1 MAADRRSIAE
11 ARNDAGF
18 LQYSLPPEA
27 LDTQNW
33 DENNMHTD
41 NVPRG
46 PVECDIRKLIR
57 PRRRQRESLADPP
70 RQRGLR
76 ELNPNLTHT
85 NHARISDGSIEC
97 KRPHGQAE
105 VAAEPRAP
113 PSTAAAPLPAAAPPP
128 TTALLLATAR
138 SPETAPT
145 LTTALLLAT
154 ARSPETAPTLTT
166 ALPSAIWAPVQSEA
180 AADPGCAGGVPCE
193 AGEAVARPG
202 TGRGTGHGAA
212 GQGEAAAAPG
222 CGHGIAHEG
231 DEAAGDPGCARSV
244 EAAGRGADANAVT
257 ADVVADATTDATAD
271 AMTDAMTD
279 DERFIVEQLFDD
291 CIDSEWRDLWASDYA
306 GCAKCNG
313 YIFRSS
319 DVADQVC
326 AAALDRVRLLLTC
339 CAPRAHAAWR
349 LLLRHRS

>member
-1 MAADRRSIAE
+1 MAVEDYWNAE
-11 ARNDAGF
+11 ARNDADF

-27 LDTQNW
+27 LDTENW

-41 NVPRG
+41 NAPRG

-57 PRRRQRESLADPP
+57 PRKRQRESRAGPP

-85 NHARISDGSIEC
+85 
-97 KRPHGQAE
+97 KM
-105 VAAEPRAP
+105 
-113 PSTAAAPLPAAAPPP
+113 
-128 TTALLLATAR
+128 
-138 SPETAPT
+138 
-145 LTTALLLAT
+145 
-154 ARSPETAPTLTT
+154 
-166 ALPSAIWAPVQSEA
+166 
-180 AADPGCAGGVPCE
+180 GGVLCE
-193 AGEAVARPG
+193 AGEAVAELG
-202 TGRGTGHGAA
+202 AGRGTEHGAA

-244 EAAGRGADANAVT
+244 EAAGRGADADAVT
-257 ADVVADATTDATAD
+257 ADVVADATTDATTD

-279 DERFIVEQLFDD
+279 DERSIVEQLFDD
-291 CIDSEWRDLWASDYA
+291 CVDSEWRDLWVSDYA

-319 DVADQVC
+319 DVAGQVC
-326 AAALDRVRLLLTC
+326 AAALDRVRPLLTC